1 MFEDSFRFV
10 IKKNLKQS
18 VLLAV
23 SLTLIA
29 LMSVASSTVLMK
41 IIDDVLPQQ
50 NMSVLLKAVA
60 VFIVIA
66 LMQGVVSYLSSL
78 ANSAL
83 LLRSTNGLKVEM
95 LQKILR
101 KDGKYFA
108 ANSRGEIYN
117 SIEND
122 SSRFSAFVISNFSSV
137 FMTIVSL
144 LVAIV
149 YLGILDWKLVL
160 LILALQPT
168 SLLFQAMMRPK
179 IIRISEKVRAFTSEY
194 DTLTQEIV
202 EDPSELILS
211 GHVQSLISRFKE
223 KTETAVRLGM
233 KSTVIQMMSANIGQ
247 FLNSMTL
254 CAVIAYSGWSI
265 IRGSMGIGEMII
277 FVTYSQRIV
286 DSIENL
292 LNFSIDVSD
301 ITPIHRKI
309 HALMY
314 SEEREKQQEPAVSA
328 EPVIETKQ
336 LNFAYDDR
344 SRAIFNNFTYQFCYG
359 KHYGIVGK
367 TGSGKSTLARLI
379 YGLWEPDQ
387 GSVTVDGISAGE
399 IAYTDMDQIVTYISS
414 SPLILND
421 TVRNN
426 LTMFDSS
433 VSDEQIWNVLR
444 KMRLDDVI
452 RESENKLDT
461 KIGESGLR
469 LSAGQRQR
477 LVLAR
482 GMLSGK
488 RIIILDEP
496 TSALDTETAKHVTDE
511 IYNTFADRTLI
522 IITHD
527 PKILDRCHAVLRIE
541 DGTVSEISRTK

>member
-211 GHVQSLISRFKE
+211 GHVQSLISRFLQQM
-223 KTETAVRLGM
+223 VRL
-233 KSTVIQMMSANIGQ
+233 
-247 FLNSMTL
+247 
-254 CAVIAYSGWSI
+254 
-265 IRGSMGIGEMII
+265 
-277 FVTYSQRIV
+277 
-286 DSIENL
+286 
-292 LNFSIDVSD
+292 
-301 ITPIHRKI
+301 
-309 HALMY
+309 
-314 SEEREKQQEPAVSA
+314 
-328 EPVIETKQ
+328 
-336 LNFAYDDR
+336 
-344 SRAIFNNFTYQFCYG
+344 
-359 KHYGIVGK
+359 
-367 TGSGKSTLARLI
+367 
-379 YGLWEPDQ
+379 
-387 GSVTVDGISAGE
+387 
-399 IAYTDMDQIVTYISS
+399 
-414 SPLILND
+414 
-421 TVRNN
+421 
-426 LTMFDSS
+426 
-433 VSDEQIWNVLR
+433 
-444 KMRLDDVI
+444 
-452 RESENKLDT
+452 
-461 KIGESGLR
+461 
-469 LSAGQRQR
+469 
-477 LVLAR
+477 
-482 GMLSGK
+482 
-488 RIIILDEP
+488 
-496 TSALDTETAKHVTDE
+496 
-511 IYNTFADRTLI
+511 
-522 IITHD
+522 
-527 PKILDRCHAVLRIE
+527 
-541 DGTVSEISRTK
+541 